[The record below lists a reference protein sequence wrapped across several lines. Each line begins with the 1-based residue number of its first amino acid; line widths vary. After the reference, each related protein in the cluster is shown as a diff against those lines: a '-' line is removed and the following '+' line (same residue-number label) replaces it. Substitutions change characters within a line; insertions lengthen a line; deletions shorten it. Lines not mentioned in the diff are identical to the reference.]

1 MTGIAFVIFYWLI
14 ANVGPSKTMLV
25 SYIAPGF
32 AVVYGATLL
41 DEEITVAIV
50 VGLAL
55 ILIGSWLGAEGRL
68 PGRLRPGD
76 RPPAEVDPA
85 AGAPA
90 PPAAQPEAAI
100 RRSSGA
106 AR

>member
-1 MTGIAFVIFYWLI
+1 VIFYWLI
-14 ANVGPSKTMLV
+14 AHVGPSKTMLV

-41 DEEITVAIV
+41 DEDITVGTIL
-50 VGLAL
+50 GLAL
-55 ILIGSWLGAEGRL
+55 ILLGSWLGAEGRL
-68 PGRLRPGD
+68 PWRAPTGD
-76 RPPAEVDPA
+76 EPPPAEVDPA
-85 AGAPA
+85 AGAVA
-90 PPAAQPEAAI
+90 EIGRQPEAAI

>member
-1 MTGIAFVIFYWLI
+1 VIFYWLI
-14 ANVGPSKTMLV
+14 GHVGPAKTMLV

-41 DEEITVAIV
+41 DEDITVGTIA
-50 VGLAL
+50 GLAL
-55 ILIGSWLGAEGRL
+55 ILLGSWLGAEGRL
-68 PGRLRPGD
+68 PGRARSGD
-76 RPPAEVDPA
+76 EPSPAEVDPA

-90 PPAAQPEAAI
+90 TVGAQPEAAM